1 MTKVLLNTINLQAPT
16 QLRMMGESQ
25 LHIEDLAMSYVET
38 GKFRELP
45 KVGLIKGDK
54 ILVPIDGFHRLHAVK
69 WLASDDFKTFPD
81 APDVSHLD
89 LTIVEVEIVEFNTIG
104 EAIIAA
110 SGVNSDHGM
119 KRKAG
124 DIGTAIAAILE
135 VEPMMFMENKY
146 KLNQRVIMETVKC
159 SAASYRRETAKIR
172 EDYKNTRD
180 TKIVELHEA
189 GRSLRDIA
197 GIVGIHHSTV
207 EQLVGVGKCS
217 VSEIRQEEPSEN
229 TGDNKCSVSESY
241 QQEEPLSAFVHATS
255 VDPILNPFGD
265 EVSSQRDIAGIVGIS
280 PMGVNTVLGVHK
292 CSVSESV
299 HQEETT
305 ETTGDNNNPS
315 VKSYQQEET
324 SETTGGENYPCVKIP
339 QEEPVRYVRTSQ
351 APVT

>member
-1 MTKVLLNTINLQAPT
+1 MTKVLLSTINLKAPT

-25 LHIEDLAMSYVET
+25 LHIEDLAMSYADT

-146 KLNQRVIMETVKC
+146 KLNKRVIMETVKC
-159 SAASYRRETAKIR
+159 SSTSYVKETAIIR
-172 EDYKNTRD
+172 ADLTSTRNM
-180 TKIVELHEA
+180 TIRRLHEE

-255 VDPILNPFGD
+255 VEPILNPFANDNEEETDTGEVVEAITTKATSKSNVPEEIIKMFNTLPKAQQD
-265 EVSSQRDIAGIVGIS
+265 EVLLILSDMA
-280 PMGVNTVLGVHK
+280 
-292 CSVSESV
+292 
-299 HQEETT
+299 T
-305 ETTGDNNNPS
+305 EF
-315 VKSYQQEET
+315 
-324 SETTGGENYPCVKIP
+324 
-339 QEEPVRYVRTSQ
+339 
-351 APVT
+351 